1 MSRFIETLHLNE
13 GQFLNLFLH
22 QERLRK
28 TIEAFFPGKSVFD
41 LGKIL
46 REHHLP
52 SAGRFRVTLT
62 YSSQPEDFSI
72 IPYKPRKINHLI
84 TKNGGNIGYSFK
96 LADRSELN
104 RLLEEFEPDEEI
116 IILNKGGWVTDASY
130 ANLAFYS
137 GGKWYTPSTPLL
149 NGIKRQL
156 LIRTGKILE
165 TDIQESDL
173 KRFQKCSLINA
184 MLDLGEIEIDCQN
197 IR

>member
-28 TIEAFFPGKSVFD
+28 TIEAYFPGMPVFD
-41 LGKIL
+41 LETIL
-46 REHHLP
+46 KERHLP
-52 SAGRFRVTLT
+52 SAGKYRCTLT

-84 TKNGGNIGYSFK
+84 TKNGGNISYSFK

-104 RLLEEFEPDEEI
+104 RLLEGFEPDEEI
-116 IILNKGGWVTDASY
+116 IILKDGWVTDASY

-149 NGIKRQL
+149 NGTKRQL
-156 LIRTGKILE
+156 LIRKGKILE
-165 TDIQESDL
+165 TVIQESDL
-173 KRFQKCSLINA
+173 KKFQKCSLINA
-184 MLDLGEIEIDCQN
+184 MLDLGEVEIDCQN

>member
-22 QERLRK
+22 QVRLRK
-28 TIEAFFPGKSVFD
+28 TIEAFFPGKPVFD
-41 LGKIL
+41 LETIL
-46 REHHLP
+46 RERHLP
-52 SAGRFRVTLT
+52 SAGRYRCTLT

-84 TKNGGNIGYSFK
+84 TKSVGNISYSFK

-104 RLLEEFEPDEEI
+104 RLLEGLEPDEEI
-116 IILNKGGWVTDASY
+116 IILKDGWVTDASY

-149 NGIKRQL
+149 NGTKRQL

-165 TDIQESDL
+165 TDIKESDL
-173 KRFQKCSLINA
+173 KKFERCSLINA
-184 MLDLGEIEIDCQN
+184 MLDLGEVEIYCQN